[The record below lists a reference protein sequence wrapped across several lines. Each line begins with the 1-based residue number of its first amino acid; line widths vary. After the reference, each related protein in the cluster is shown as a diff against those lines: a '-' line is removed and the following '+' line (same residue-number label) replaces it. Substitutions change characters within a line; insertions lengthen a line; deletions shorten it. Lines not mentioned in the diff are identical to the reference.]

1 MHAIR
6 AFARNAMQTSTGR
19 RAFPFLLLVL
29 LTLTACASTPDP
41 MPVAPL
47 PGALPQLKQAP
58 IRPSKNL
65 VLMSARKPA
74 PQLPAARRQ
83 SIDEVF
89 NDEHQIVGAPADFA
103 LQPKEAVVVALPE
116 KLGMEATE
124 VKRTRVQIATAFL
137 SKGHLTKDAGV
148 YKETTF
154 RTNTWPD
161 GDDRTRVS
169 ETVRTGDQG
178 ATEVVTRTSSD
189 SQPWYWSSWL
199 AWKSDRGLRLD
210 LRDPTSLWIK
220 QLGKYDATKSRFF
233 LRVFE
238 VKFTAATADVQLNN
252 QVQEADVI
260 AYREALAAH
269 NKQVEQHDRDRTMF
283 VQACN
288 SYDNEHERRKQV
300 NQLALKNYELAFAKQ
315 WSAYE
320 QSFRSWHLRN
330 PETKAKAAS
339 APSLNLPSP
348 IQSKQTPSA
357 PATRAKVDDK
367 ALTALLENE
376 VTSQV
381 PVTTLTVLAEVVDT
395 TTGEI
400 AWAGEFT
407 GYTRKS
413 LGDRVHLLETFIEKA
428 LH

>member
-1 MHAIR
+1 
-6 AFARNAMQTSTGR
+6 MQTSTAR
-19 RAFPFLLLVL
+19 RASPLLLLVL

-41 MPVAPL
+41 MPVAPPPGPL
-47 PGALPQLKQAP
+47 PPLKQAP
-58 IRPSKNL
+58 IPPSKNL
-65 VLMSARKPA
+65 VLRSATKPA
-74 PQLPAARRQ
+74 PQLPVARRQ

-89 NDEHQIVGAPADFA
+89 TDEHQIVGAPADFA

-137 SKGHLTKDAGV
+137 SKGHLTKDAGI

-199 AWKSDRGLRLD
+199 AWKNDRGLRLD

-233 LRVFE
+233 LRVFDLR
-238 VKFTAATADVQLNN
+238 FTNATANVKLNN
-252 QVQEADVI
+252 QVPEADVT
-260 AYREALAAH
+260 AYREALATH
-269 NKQVEQHDRDRTMF
+269 NKQIDQYGRDRSVF
-283 VQACN
+283 VRACD
-288 SYDNEHERRKQV
+288 SYDDEHERRKRA
-300 NQLALKNYELAFAKQ
+300 NQLTLKNYELVFAER

-320 QSFRSWHLRN
+320 QSFRSWRLRN
-330 PETKAKAAS
+330 PDAKAQAAS
-339 APSLNLPSP
+339 APSLDLPSP
-348 IQSKQTPSA
+348 IQSKQTPST
-357 PATRAKVDDK
+357 PATRAKVDDT
-367 ALTALLENE
+367 ALTALLQNE
-376 VTSQV
+376 VASQV

-395 TTGEI
+395 KTGEI

-407 GYTRKS
+407 GFTRKS
-413 LGDRVHLLETFIEKA
+413 LGDRVRLLETFIEKA

>member
-1 MHAIR
+1 MK
-6 AFARNAMQTSTGR
+6 TSTGR
-19 RAFPFLLLVL
+19 LTSQLLLLVV
-29 LTLTACASTPDP
+29 LTLTACASAPDP
-41 MPVAPL
+41 MPVAPP
-47 PGALPQLKQAP
+47 PGPLPQLKQAP
-58 IRPSKNL
+58 IPPSKNL
-65 VLMSARKPA
+65 VLTSARKPA
-74 PQLPAARRQ
+74 PQLPVARRQ
-83 SIDEVF
+83 SIAEVF

-124 VKRTRVQIATAFL
+124 VRRARVQIATAFL

-233 LRVFE
+233 LRVFDL
-238 VKFTAATADVQLNN
+238 KFTAATANIQLNN
-252 QVQEADVI
+252 QVVEADVT
-260 AYREALAAH
+260 AYREALGAH
-269 NKQVEQHDRDRTMF
+269 NKQIKQHTRDRSLF

-288 SYDNEHERRKQV
+288 SYEDEHERRKRA
-300 NQLALKNYELAFAKQ
+300 NQLALQNYERAFAVQ
-315 WSAYE
+315 WSSYE

-330 PETKAKAAS
+330 PEAQVQAA
-339 APSLNLPSP
+339 AMPPLDLPAP
-348 IQSKQTPSA
+348 IQSKQTPA
-357 PATRAKVDDK
+357 TPKTRAKVDNK
-367 ALTALLENE
+367 ALTALLQNE
-376 VTSQV
+376 VTALV
-381 PVTTLTVLAEVVDT
+381 PITELLVLAEVVDT
-395 TTGEI
+395 KTGEI
-400 AWAGEFT
+400 AWAGEFS
-407 GYTRKS
+407 GYTRKG
-413 LGDRVHLLETFIEKA
+413 LGDRVRLLETFIEKA